1 MNNPLVD
8 PLLREIGHDA
18 VWSLSTAKPGNGVE
32 QLRDDNPETF
42 WQSDGQ
48 QPHQVNIQFPKKVKV
63 SQIRLYGSYKVDES
77 YTPSCIS
84 VRIGTCLHDLQ
95 EIHVVDLK
103 EPDGWVTINLVKPP
117 NPPTVPDTTCTVR
130 DLDYGGA
137 VDYIRTHCIQLAIL
151 ANHQNG
157 RDTHVRTC
165 VSLRILRQFEAGSQC
180 LDTVFRPSFEICAS
194 LDYAAHGEDRSAIR
208 KRCLAADFQAKLFV
222 VSF

>member
-1 MNNPLVD
+1 MNNPSVD
-8 PLLREIGHDA
+8 PLLRDIGHDA

-63 SQIRLYGSYKVDES
+63 SQIRVYGSYKVDES

-157 RDTHVRTC
+157 RDTHVRQIKIYGPREDLTRWEGHH
-165 VSLRILRQFEAGSQC
+165 LPYM
-180 LDTVFRPSFEICAS
+180 TPSF
-194 LDYAAHGEDRSAIR
+194 LQYATIR
-208 KRCLAADFQAKLFV
+208 
-222 VSF
+222 